1 MTQLNLLDFGVAIPE
16 TADPDDII
24 KPNKVERL
32 VLPGDVWKLGEH
44 FVICGD
50 ATSPAD
56 LDFDEKENKFIPVG
70 HLEELRGYI
79 LEKEQEG
86 NI

>member
-1 MTQLNLLDFGVAIPE
+1 MTKYKRIYICDQKKDCRTS
-16 TADPDDII
+16 TACGKDCFMTSD
-24 KPNKVERL
+24 R
-32 VLPGDVWKLGEH
+32 EH
-44 FVICGD
+44 KAC
-50 ATSPAD
+50 A